1 VTSSQDIHEEVV
13 VPPGSPERRRVFRP
27 GVGLALGAAAVV
39 LLACAPFVDGTIP
52 LLLPG
57 PLSSPGSLQLLTVI
71 LVFAALAV
79 SYDLLFGYAGLLSA
93 GHALFF
99 GIGIYVTNLLMEHL
113 QIGFVTAALIATAVA
128 TVAAVLLG
136 ALALRVRHLAFTM
149 VTLAFAEA
157 FWFFLRNDPARIT
170 GGDDGLP
177 MAFEQVPAIF
187 AGVQNA
193 KNVFWVTLAFFVLVY
208 VVCLVATRSM
218 CGRVWEAIRENE
230 ERVEMLGLV
239 PYVYKLVAFTIS
251 GALTGA
257 AGTIFLIAAKSASPT
272 SASVHFSLGLI
283 VMVVIGGAGR
293 LWGAAL
299 GAVVYSLLS
308 LRLPAL
314 SATGIFD
321 GLPDW
326 ASGVLSEPLFVLGLV
341 FVLFVLFVPRGL
353 AGVLASLPRRRSP
366 ARS

>member
-1 VTSSQDIHEEVV
+1 MTQSQDIHEDVV
-13 VPPGSPERRRVFRP
+13 VPTGSPERRRVVRP
-27 GVGLALGAAAVV
+27 GVGLALGVVAVV
-39 LLACAPFVDGTIP
+39 LVACAPFVDGTIP

-71 LVFAALAV
+71 LVFAAVAV

-99 GIGIYVTNLLMEHL
+99 GIGIYVTNLLMEHM
-113 QIGFVTAALIATAVA
+113 QIGFVVAALIATAVA
-128 TVAAVLLG
+128 TVTAVLLG
-136 ALALRVRHLAFTM
+136 ALSLRVRHLAFTM

-177 MAFEQVPAIF
+177 MAFEQVPAMF

-193 KNVFWVTLAFFVLVY
+193 KNVFWMTLAFFVLVY
-208 VVCLVATRSM
+208 VVCLIATRSM

-239 PYVYKLVAFTIS
+239 PYVFKLVAFTIS

-326 ASGVLSEPLFVLGLV
+326 ASGVLGEPLFVLGLV

-353 AGVLASLPRRRSP
+353 AGVLASLLRRRSP

>member
-1 VTSSQDIHEEVV
+1 MTQNQDLHEEVIL
-13 VPPGSPERRRVFRP
+13 PIGPPERRRIVRP
-27 GVGLALGAAAVV
+27 GVGFALGALAV
-39 LLACAPFVDGTIP
+39 LLLAAAPFVDATIP

-57 PLSSPGSLQLLTVI
+57 PLSSPGSLQLVAVI
-71 LVFAALAV
+71 LIFAAVAV

-99 GIGIYVTNLLMEHL
+99 AIGIYVTNLLMRHMEMAFL
-113 QIGFVTAALIATAVA
+113 YAALIATALA
-128 TVAAVLLG
+128 TAVAVLLG

-177 MAFEQVPAIF
+177 LAFAQVPPVF
-187 AGVQNA
+187 AGVQNVRY
-193 KNVFWVTLAFFVLVY
+193 VFWVALALFVLVY
-208 VVCLVATRSM
+208 VIALVATRSM

-257 AGTIFLIAAKSASPT
+257 AGTIFLLAAKSASPT

-293 LWGAAL
+293 LWGAVL

-314 SATGIFD
+314 SDSGIFD

-326 ASGVLSEPLFVLGLV
+326 ASRVLGEPLFVLGLV

-353 AGVLASLPRRRSP
+353 AGVLTSLARRRS
-366 ARS
+366 ASKS